1 MDNKAI
7 LGCLVL
13 LLFLI
18 SCKNEMKF
26 DKATWNI
33 SATDP
38 VSSPPFRGRM
48 LTDLT
53 TNYTLKGLKYNQLVE
68 LLGIP
73 NTADSNSLSYN
84 IDINYGSDIDPVYAK
99 YLEFQFSKD
108 SVITSFK
115 IEEWKK

>member
-7 LGCLVL
+7 LGCL

-26 DKATWNI
+26 DKAAWNM

-38 VSSPPFRGRM
+38 ISSSPFREKM
-48 LTDLT
+48 LIDLT

-68 LLGIP
+68 FLGIP
-73 NTADSNSLSYN
+73 NTVDSSSLSYN
-84 IDINYGSDIDPVYAK
+84 LDINYGSDIDPVYAK

-115 IEEWKK
+115 IEEWKE